1 MDWIT
6 EHVAIGTALEARDAE
21 FLTQHAFRSVV
32 SLDGSLLPRHAAEYG
47 LAEICSYKLIDG
59 PGNDLRV
66 IEFAILDLERLCQAS
81 PPVLVHCQAG
91 RSRSP
96 TIVAGYLMRASRLT
110 PGEAIEQIA
119 GKRGIS
125 ITPALVTLLHKLDD
139 G

>member
-6 EHVAIGTALEARDAE
+6 EHVAIGTALEAHDPDILA
-21 FLTQHAFRSVV
+21 QHAFRSVV
-32 SLDGSLLPRHAAEYG
+32 SLDGSLLPRHAADYG

-66 IEFAILDLERLCQAS
+66 IEFAILDLERLCQSS

-96 TIVAGYLMRASRLT
+96 TIVAGYLMRAGQLT
-110 PGEAIEQIA
+110 AGEAIAQVA
-119 GKRGIS
+119 AKREIN
-125 ITPALVTLLHKLDD
+125 ITAALVDLLHKVAR
-139 G
+139 